1 MSRLG
6 DLCITHC
13 VHAQLSQSCL
23 TLCDPMDCSRPGSS
37 VHGLLQARILEW
49 VAMPS
54 SRGSS
59 QPRIKPASPA
69 VQVDSL
75 PTEPPGK
82 PTLYI
87 RTSLVAQLVKRLF
100 TMRET
105 GVQSLDREDPLE
117 KEMAIHS
124 STLLVF

>member
-1 MSRLG
+1 MGFSR
-6 DLCITHC
+6 
-13 VHAQLSQSCL
+13 QEYWS
-23 TLCDPMDCSRPGSS
+23 
-37 VHGLLQARILEW
+37 GLLCPPQVDLPNPEI
-49 VAMPS
+49 
-54 SRGSS
+54 
-59 QPRIKPASPA
+59 QPASPA
-69 VQVDSL
+69 LQVDSL

>member
-1 MSRLG
+1 
-6 DLCITHC
+6 
-13 VHAQLSQSCL
+13 
-23 TLCDPMDCSRPGSS
+23 
-37 VHGLLQARILEW
+37 
-49 VAMPS
+49 MPS

-69 VQVDSL
+69 LQVDSL

-117 KEMAIHS
+117 KEMEIHS